1 MDKIKKLREE
11 RAALVK
17 ALAELIGKAE
27 ADNGGKGRDLNQDE
41 QKSHDEMRATIK
53 SLDARIVRAEELAKD
68 EERANASA
76 GRKVDPEQPD
86 NTNANPNPTE
96 ERKQP
101 VIEFKR
107 HGALK
112 AFHGENAGEKAYRF
126 GRFVMATAG
135 GDESSRRWC
144 TDHGIQFRA
153 MAGADNAK
161 GGALVPDEFL
171 NQLIDLRETYGVFRQ
186 NARVIPMSSDAITI
200 PRRTGGVTAY
210 AIGEN
215 TSITESNPTVDT
227 VNLVAQKW
235 GAITLYPSELG
246 EDAAISIGDMV
257 MREIAYAFANK
268 EDESGFNGDGTSTY
282 HGVTGV
288 RTRLTSDGTAGTD
301 YYYAGGSSTSGK
313 DTWPEVVLGDFHAVL
328 GLLPAYAHQSGLV
341 KWYCSSA
348 FFYQVMQGL
357 MYAAGGNTVGDVSG
371 GASLQFLGYPVVL
384 SQVFPSTTA
393 VSQLA
398 CVAAALPLGAA
409 FGSRREVQLAS
420 STDRYFEL
428 DQIAVRGTTRFD
440 INVHDLG
447 PIKGLRIAA
456 S

>member
-1 MDKIKKLREE
+1 MDKLSKLRDE

-17 ALAELIGKAE
+17 ALAAIIEKAE
-27 ADNGGKGRDLNQDE
+27 QENRDLNPE
-41 QKSHDEMRATIK
+41 ENKLHDEKRAAIK
-53 SLDARIVRAEELAKD
+53 AMDARIKRAEELAQD
-68 EERANASA
+68 EERSNASA
-76 GRKVDPEQPD
+76 GRRVDPEQPD
-86 NTNANPNPTE
+86 NSAANPNPTE
-96 ERKQP
+96 VRHQP
-101 VIEFKR
+101 VVEFKR
-107 HGALK
+107 HGSLK
-112 AFHGENAGEKAYRF
+112 SFHGDKAGERAYRF

-135 GDESSRRWC
+135 GHDGSRRWC
-144 TDHGIQFRA
+144 KDNGIELRA
-153 MAGADNAK
+153 MAGNENTK

-171 NQLIDLRETYGVFRQ
+171 NQLIDLREMYGVFRQ
-186 NARVIPMSSDAITI
+186 NARVIPMSSDALTI

-227 VNLVAQKW
+227 VNLVAKKW
-235 GAITLYPSELG
+235 GALTLYPSELG

-257 MREIAYAFANK
+257 MGEIAYAFSNK
-268 EDESGFNGDGTSTY
+268 EDDSAFNGDGTATY
-282 HGVTGV
+282 AGMQGL
-288 RTRLTSDGTAGTD
+288 RTRLTTDGASGTD

-357 MYAAGGNTVGDVSG
+357 MYAAGGNTISNVAG
-371 GASLQFLGYPVVL
+371 GTGLQFLGHPVVL
-384 SQVFPSTTA
+384 SQAMPSTTA
-393 VSQLA
+393 ASQLA
-398 CVAAALPLGAA
+398 CIAAALPLGAVL
-409 FGSRREVQLAS
+409 GSRREVQLAT